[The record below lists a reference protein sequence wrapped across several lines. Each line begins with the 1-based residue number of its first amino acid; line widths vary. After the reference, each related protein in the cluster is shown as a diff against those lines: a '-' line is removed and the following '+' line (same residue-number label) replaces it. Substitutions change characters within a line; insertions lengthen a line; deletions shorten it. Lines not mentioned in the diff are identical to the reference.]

1 MSSAPVIADYIVV
14 GAGSA
19 GSIVATRLAAAG
31 ADVIVVEAGGTDRR
45 PDVVAGPGMLS
56 LFATANWKYECT
68 PDPSRGGVA
77 ERFASGRIV
86 GGSGSINAMV
96 YVRGRRSDYDDWA
109 ATGCDGW
116 SYDDVL
122 PHFRAIENWVDGA
135 DEYRGDAGPISVS
148 WCGHDHPVDDA
159 FIAAAVDAG
168 HEPNPDYNGASQTG
182 VSKSQTN
189 QR

>member
-1 MSSAPVIADYIVV
+1 MH
-14 GAGSA
+14 
-19 GSIVATRLAAAG
+19 
-31 ADVIVVEAGGTDRR
+31 
-45 PDVVAGPGMLS
+45 
-56 LFATANWKYECT
+56 

-96 YVRGRRSDYDDWA
+96 CVRGRRSDYDDWA

-148 WCGHDHPVDDA
+148 WCGHDHPSTTRSS
-159 FIAAAVDAG
+159 
-168 HEPNPDYNGASQTG
+168 PRPSTPDTSRTRTTTAHRRRVCPRVRLISDEGSGRRRRG
-182 VSKSQTN
+182 VYAPRPT
-189 QR
+189 RLGDHDC